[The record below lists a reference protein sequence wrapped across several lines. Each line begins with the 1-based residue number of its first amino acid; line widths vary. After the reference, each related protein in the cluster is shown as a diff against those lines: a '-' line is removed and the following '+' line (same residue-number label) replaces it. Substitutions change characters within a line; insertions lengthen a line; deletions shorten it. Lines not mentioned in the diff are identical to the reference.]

1 MNATTLPILDLARYA
16 DPADKAAFL
25 ADLRHAAR
33 DIGFF
38 YLINHG
44 VDDALQYEVQRQSQR
59 FFALDEAQ
67 KQQVAMIHS
76 PHFRGYNR
84 AASEL
89 TRGQPDWREQFDIG
103 AERPA
108 LTLSDD
114 APRWQRL
121 QGPNLWPAAL
131 PSLKPV
137 LLHWQQQMTQVGIR
151 LLRAFAVVAEENN
164 ISRAAQRL
172 FISQPPLTRH
182 IRHLEAQLGVTLFQ
196 RHSKGLILTD
206 AGREVLEMIQP
217 LLALQERTLAA
228 LSELAAHSPQAL
240 RLGVTT
246 AFEQGIFAAVE
257 ATLSEHTRALHIT
270 RHASPALAQQVR
282 KGKLDAALVALPLNT
297 EGLHLHPLPYH
308 EPLIAALPASWPEAA
323 RPGLTLSALNHRP
336 LFWFKRER
344 NPGFFDYTRRIF
356 DRAGYAP
363 TYVEE
368 PAEHD
373 VLLARIAR
381 GEGMILLPA
390 SFCRDS
396 ASGGGVLPGG

>member
-1 MNATTLPILDLARYA
+1 MTTSRLHSLD
-16 DPADKAAFL
+16 
-25 ADLRHAAR
+25 
-33 DIGFF
+33 
-38 YLINHG
+38 
-44 VDDALQYEVQRQSQR
+44 
-59 FFALDEAQ
+59 
-67 KQQVAMIHS
+67 
-76 PHFRGYNR
+76 
-84 AASEL
+84 
-89 TRGQPDWREQFDIG
+89 
-103 AERPA
+103 
-108 LTLSDD
+108 
-114 APRWQRL
+114 
-121 QGPNLWPAAL
+121 
-131 PSLKPV
+131 
-137 LLHWQQQMTQVGIR
+137 IR

-206 AGREVLEMIQP
+206 AGREVLEMIRP
-217 LLALQERTLAA
+217 LLVLQERTLAA
-228 LSELAAHSPQAL
+228 LSQLSAHSPQPL
-240 RLGVTT
+240 RLGLTT

-257 ATLSEHTRALHIT
+257 SALSDHTRTLHIT

-297 EGLHLHPLPYH
+297 EGLHLHPLPYQ

-323 RPGLTLSALNHRP
+323 TPALTLRALNHRP

-344 NPGFFDYTRRIF
+344 NPDFFDYTRRIF
-356 DRAGYAP
+356 DRAGYTPA
-363 TYVEE
+363 YVEE

-390 SFCRDS
+390 SFSAIQRQGVVFCPVAEGDS
-396 ASGGGVLPGG
+396 MPLSLGVVYAPHQAESVQQWLSLLDDHLTTG

>member
-1 MNATTLPILDLARYA
+1 MTTSRLHSLD
-16 DPADKAAFL
+16 
-25 ADLRHAAR
+25 
-33 DIGFF
+33 
-38 YLINHG
+38 
-44 VDDALQYEVQRQSQR
+44 
-59 FFALDEAQ
+59 
-67 KQQVAMIHS
+67 
-76 PHFRGYNR
+76 
-84 AASEL
+84 
-89 TRGQPDWREQFDIG
+89 
-103 AERPA
+103 
-108 LTLSDD
+108 
-114 APRWQRL
+114 
-121 QGPNLWPAAL
+121 
-131 PSLKPV
+131 
-137 LLHWQQQMTQVGIR
+137 IR

-206 AGREVLEMIQP
+206 AGRELLEMIRP

-228 LSELAAHSPQAL
+228 LSQLSAHSPQPL
-240 RLGVTT
+240 RLGLTT

-257 ATLSEHTRALHIT
+257 SALSDHTRTLHIT

-297 EGLHLHPLPYH
+297 EGLHLHPLPYQ

-323 RPGLTLSALNHRP
+323 SPALTLRALNHRP

-344 NPGFFDYTRRIF
+344 NPDFFDYTRRIF
-356 DRAGYAP
+356 DRAGYSPA
-363 TYVEE
+363 YVEE

-390 SFCRDS
+390 SFSAIQRQGVVFCPVAEGDS
-396 ASGGGVLPGG
+396 MPLSLGVVYAPHQAESVQQWLPLLDDHLTTG

>member
-1 MNATTLPILDLARYA
+1 MTTSRLHSLD
-16 DPADKAAFL
+16 
-25 ADLRHAAR
+25 
-33 DIGFF
+33 
-38 YLINHG
+38 
-44 VDDALQYEVQRQSQR
+44 
-59 FFALDEAQ
+59 
-67 KQQVAMIHS
+67 
-76 PHFRGYNR
+76 
-84 AASEL
+84 
-89 TRGQPDWREQFDIG
+89 
-103 AERPA
+103 
-108 LTLSDD
+108 
-114 APRWQRL
+114 
-121 QGPNLWPAAL
+121 
-131 PSLKPV
+131 
-137 LLHWQQQMTQVGIR
+137 IR

-206 AGREVLEMIQP
+206 AGREVLEIIRPM
-217 LLALQERTLAA
+217 LALQARTLAA
-228 LSELAAHSPQAL
+228 LSELSVHSPQPL
-240 RLGVTT
+240 RLGLTT

-257 ATLSEHTRALHIT
+257 SALSDHTRTLHIT

-297 EGLHLHPLPYH
+297 EGLHLDPLPYQ

-323 RPGLTLSALNHRP
+323 SPALTLRALNHRP

-344 NPGFFDYTRRIF
+344 NPDFFDYTRRIF
-356 DRAGYAP
+356 DRAGYSPA
-363 TYVEE
+363 YVEE

-390 SFCRDS
+390 SFS
-396 ASGGGVLPGG
+396 AIQRQGVVFCPVAEGDNMPLSLGVVYAPHQAESVQQWLPLLDDHLTTG

>member
-1 MNATTLPILDLARYA
+1 MTTSRLHSLD
-16 DPADKAAFL
+16 
-25 ADLRHAAR
+25 
-33 DIGFF
+33 
-38 YLINHG
+38 
-44 VDDALQYEVQRQSQR
+44 
-59 FFALDEAQ
+59 
-67 KQQVAMIHS
+67 
-76 PHFRGYNR
+76 
-84 AASEL
+84 
-89 TRGQPDWREQFDIG
+89 
-103 AERPA
+103 
-108 LTLSDD
+108 
-114 APRWQRL
+114 
-121 QGPNLWPAAL
+121 
-131 PSLKPV
+131 
-137 LLHWQQQMTQVGIR
+137 IR

-206 AGREVLEMIQP
+206 AGREVLEMIRP

-228 LSELAAHSPQAL
+228 LSQLSAHSPQPL
-240 RLGVTT
+240 RLGLTT

-257 ATLSEHTRALHIT
+257 SALSDHTRTLHIT

-297 EGLHLHPLPYH
+297 EGLHLHPLSYQ

-323 RPGLTLSALNHRP
+323 SPALTLRALNHRP

-344 NPGFFDYTRRIF
+344 NPDFFDYTRRIF
-356 DRAGYAP
+356 DRAGYSPA
-363 TYVEE
+363 YVEE

-390 SFCRDS
+390 SFSAIQRQGVVFCPVAEGDS
-396 ASGGGVLPGG
+396 MPLSLGVVYAPHQAESVQQWLPLLDDHLTTR

>member
-1 MNATTLPILDLARYA
+1 MTTSRLHSLD
-16 DPADKAAFL
+16 
-25 ADLRHAAR
+25 
-33 DIGFF
+33 
-38 YLINHG
+38 
-44 VDDALQYEVQRQSQR
+44 
-59 FFALDEAQ
+59 
-67 KQQVAMIHS
+67 
-76 PHFRGYNR
+76 
-84 AASEL
+84 
-89 TRGQPDWREQFDIG
+89 
-103 AERPA
+103 
-108 LTLSDD
+108 
-114 APRWQRL
+114 
-121 QGPNLWPAAL
+121 
-131 PSLKPV
+131 
-137 LLHWQQQMTQVGIR
+137 IR

-206 AGREVLEMIQP
+206 AGREVLEIIRPM
-217 LLALQERTLAA
+217 LALQARTLAA
-228 LSELAAHSPQAL
+228 LSELSVHSPQPL
-240 RLGVTT
+240 RLGLTT

-257 ATLSEHTRALHIT
+257 SALSKHTRTLHIT

-297 EGLHLHPLPYH
+297 EGLHLHPLPYQ

-323 RPGLTLSALNHRP
+323 TPALTLRALNHRP

-344 NPGFFDYTRRIF
+344 NPDFFDYTRRIF
-356 DRAGYAP
+356 DRAGYSPA
-363 TYVEE
+363 YVEE

-390 SFCRDS
+390 SFSAIQRQGVVFCPVAEGDS
-396 ASGGGVLPGG
+396 MPLSLGVVYAPHQAESVQQWLPLLDDHLTTR

>member
-1 MNATTLPILDLARYA
+1 MTTSRLHSLD
-16 DPADKAAFL
+16 
-25 ADLRHAAR
+25 
-33 DIGFF
+33 
-38 YLINHG
+38 
-44 VDDALQYEVQRQSQR
+44 
-59 FFALDEAQ
+59 
-67 KQQVAMIHS
+67 
-76 PHFRGYNR
+76 
-84 AASEL
+84 
-89 TRGQPDWREQFDIG
+89 
-103 AERPA
+103 
-108 LTLSDD
+108 
-114 APRWQRL
+114 
-121 QGPNLWPAAL
+121 
-131 PSLKPV
+131 
-137 LLHWQQQMTQVGIR
+137 IR

-206 AGREVLEMIQP
+206 AGREVLEIIRPM
-217 LLALQERTLAA
+217 LALQERTLAA
-228 LSELAAHSPQAL
+228 LSELAAHSPPSL

-257 ATLSEHTRALHIT
+257 SALSDHTRTLHIT

-297 EGLHLHPLPYH
+297 EGLHLHPLPYQ

-323 RPGLTLSALNHRP
+323 RPALTLRALNHRP

-344 NPGFFDYTRRIF
+344 NPDFFDYTRRIF
-356 DRAGYAP
+356 DRTGYTPA
-363 TYVEE
+363 YVEE

-390 SFCRDS
+390 SFSAIQRQGVVFCPVAEGDS
-396 ASGGGVLPGG
+396 MPLSLGVVYAPHQAESVQQWLPLLDDHLTTG

>member
-1 MNATTLPILDLARYA
+1 MTTSRLHSLD
-16 DPADKAAFL
+16 
-25 ADLRHAAR
+25 
-33 DIGFF
+33 
-38 YLINHG
+38 
-44 VDDALQYEVQRQSQR
+44 
-59 FFALDEAQ
+59 
-67 KQQVAMIHS
+67 
-76 PHFRGYNR
+76 
-84 AASEL
+84 
-89 TRGQPDWREQFDIG
+89 
-103 AERPA
+103 
-108 LTLSDD
+108 
-114 APRWQRL
+114 
-121 QGPNLWPAAL
+121 
-131 PSLKPV
+131 
-137 LLHWQQQMTQVGIR
+137 IR

-206 AGREVLEMIQP
+206 AGREVLEMIRP
-217 LLALQERTLAA
+217 LLVLQERTLAA
-228 LSELAAHSPQAL
+228 LSQLSAHSPQPL
-240 RLGVTT
+240 RLGLTT

-257 ATLSEHTRALHIT
+257 SALSDHTRTLHIT

-297 EGLHLHPLPYH
+297 EGLHLHPLPYQ

-323 RPGLTLSALNHRP
+323 TPALTLRALNHRP

-344 NPGFFDYTRRIF
+344 NPDFFDYTRRIF
-356 DRAGYAP
+356 DRAGYTPA
-363 TYVEE
+363 YVEE

-390 SFCRDS
+390 SFSAIQRQGVVFCPVAEGDS
-396 ASGGGVLPGG
+396 MPLILGVIYAPHQAESVQQWLSLLDDHLTTG